1 MHVVGFQV
9 DVHSTNGIIQ
19 LTAPFLEI
27 HILCTQLPN
36 FITENADIIPK
47 VKHFGVKSVKRPG

>member
-1 MHVVGFQV
+1 MSIQV
-9 DVHSTNGIIQ
+9 NTHRANGIVQ
-19 LTAPFLEI
+19 LAAPFLKI